1 MSGSSTIHI
10 KLRDPGGHEREVTF
24 DRAVI
29 RIGRA
34 RDCDLSL
41 ESGFISRYHA
51 RIERLD
57 GGWEVIDEGSKN
69 GVFVNGQRVGTSA
82 SQPLHQGDSL
92 RVGDYGLTVEFEEED
107 DLDRTVIIPLAAREG
122 PVPPEPTAPN
132 DAGITLRPA
141 VSQADEPAE
150 PPPAPEPVMIL
161 EEQEPAFVPEAA
173 VPEVSEPASA
183 APTSEPRAPL
193 RKAGG
198 GLVVD
203 SAARRVTWGGQ
214 PLPSAVSNREL
225 DLLIALTGQAPRSP
239 GELIEAVWGPGGGDE
254 EMLERLVHRT
264 QLKLQP
270 VASGRRLL
278 VQVPGGGYR
287 LGD

>member
-1 MSGSSTIHI
+1 MPESSTIHI
-10 KLRDPGGHEREVTF
+10 RLRNPGGSEREVTF
-24 DRAVI
+24 DRDVI

-57 GGWEVIDEGSKN
+57 DGWEVIDEGSKN

-92 RVGDYGLTVEFEEED
+92 RVGDYGLTVEYEEED
-107 DLDRTVIIPLAAREG
+107 DLDRTVIIPPAARGG
-122 PVPPEPTAPN
+122 PAQPEPTVPN
-132 DAGITLRPA
+132 EAGMTQPPA
-141 VSQADEPAE
+141 MSRAAEAAE
-150 PPPAPEPVMIL
+150 PSPAPEPVTIV
-161 EEQEPAFVPEAA
+161 EDQEPDFVPETA
-173 VPEVSEPASA
+173 VSETSEPAST
-183 APTSEPRAPL
+183 APTSEPPAPL
-193 RKAGG
+193 GKAGG

-203 SAARRVTWGGQ
+203 SAARRVTWDGQ

-225 DLLIALTGQAPRSP
+225 DLLIALTGQSPRSQR
-239 GELIEAVWGPGGGDE
+239 ELIEAVWGAGGGDE

-270 VASGRRLL
+270 VASDRRLL
-278 VQVPGGGYR
+278 IQVPDGGYR

>member
-1 MSGSSTIHI
+1 MPESSTIHI
-10 KLRDPGGHEREVTF
+10 RLRNPGGSEREVTF
-24 DRAVI
+24 DRDVI

-51 RIERLD
+51 RIERVG

-92 RVGDYGLTVEFEEED
+92 RVGDYGLTVDYEEED
-107 DLDRTVIIPLAAREG
+107 DLDRTVIIPPAARRG
-122 PVPPEPTAPN
+122 SAPLEPTAPN
-132 DAGITLRPA
+132 EAGMTQPPARPRA
-141 VSQADEPAE
+141 AEPAE
-150 PPPAPEPVMIL
+150 PPPAPEAVIIVEDPEPV
-161 EEQEPAFVPEAA
+161 FVPEAA
-173 VPEVSEPASA
+173 VPEVNEPASA
-183 APTSEPRAPL
+183 APASKPPAPL

-198 GLVVD
+198 GLIVD
-203 SAARRVTWGGQ
+203 SAARRVTWDGQ

-225 DLLIALTGQAPRSP
+225 DLLIALTGQSPRSP
-239 GELIEAVWGPGGGDE
+239 RELIEAVWGPGGGDD

-264 QLKLQP
+264 QLKLRP
-270 VASGRRLL
+270 VASDRRLL
-278 VQVPGGGYR
+278 IQEPDGGYR